1 MYIKKSIAMV
11 ASLAVLAGGYVA
23 GAFIGIPNVDK
34 TLLGGDIGKVK
45 AYNEAGSPEVQ
56 AAMEQLANDTTLQKE
71 TAVSAVLLGCKVK
84 EMNEL
89 LADDKTRKHD
99 TEIQLPPVI
108 IEIIKILQA
117 SASNTQQAYDKYT
130 EALAA
135 VMKGEKVENFE
146 QIANNAYLAYT
157 MMDRNMRAASPQ
169 IVDGLMEVAEKKES
183 KEVAEYAAKW
193 IEFNAEDA
201 FLDNSMERVTYWN
214 DKMEALANT
223 PKIGFVTKP
232 IEAFRAEKFLGKTS
246 AMINNSKA
254 LQSLCVVSNLS
265 AIFKG
270 VDVKNEFAE
279 NSNNVSR
286 INVRNNVK
294 ELAERNVQE
303 LAKVKRMLEDWQ
315 SGGSYEALGKNI
327 LPGKMETYI
336 SLRDN
341 SLGRAFG
348 MLGSTVDIHHLEE
361 KAATASPQTLG
372 IHWY

>member
-99 TEIQLPPVI
+99 IEIQLPPVI

-372 IHWY
+372 IHWW

>member
-71 TAVSAVLLGCKVK
+71 TSVSAVLLGCKVK

-372 IHWY
+372 IRWW

>member
-99 TEIQLPPVI
+99 IEIQLPPVI

-135 VMKGEKVENFE
+135 VMKGEKMENFE

-223 PKIGFVTKP
+223 PKIGFITKP

-372 IHWY
+372 IHWW

>member
-270 VDVKNEFAE
+270 VDIKNEFAE

-372 IHWY
+372 IRWW

>member
-99 TEIQLPPVI
+99 IEIQLPPVI

-232 IEAFRAEKFLGKTS
+232 IEAFRAEKFL
-246 AMINNSKA
+246 
-254 LQSLCVVSNLS
+254 
-265 AIFKG
+265 
-270 VDVKNEFAE
+270 
-279 NSNNVSR
+279 
-286 INVRNNVK
+286 
-294 ELAERNVQE
+294 
-303 LAKVKRMLEDWQ
+303 
-315 SGGSYEALGKNI
+315 
-327 LPGKMETYI
+327 
-336 SLRDN
+336 
-341 SLGRAFG
+341 
-348 MLGSTVDIHHLEE
+348 
-361 KAATASPQTLG
+361 
-372 IHWY
+372 

>member
-372 IHWY
+372 IRWW

>member
-99 TEIQLPPVI
+99 IEIQLPPVI

-223 PKIGFVTKP
+223 PKIGFITKP

-372 IHWY
+372 IHWW

>member
-99 TEIQLPPVI
+99 IEIQLPPVI

-341 SLGRAFG
+341 SLGRAFV

-372 IHWY
+372 IHKY

>member
-99 TEIQLPPVI
+99 IEIQLPPVI

-135 VMKGEKVENFE
+135 VMKGEKMENFE

-372 IHWY
+372 IRWW

>member
-45 AYNEAGSPEVQ
+45 AYNEAGSSEVQ

-99 TEIQLPPVI
+99 IEIQLPPVI

-223 PKIGFVTKP
+223 PKIGFITKP

-372 IHWY
+372 IHKY